1 LASVSAIPATIGEE
15 EAMMRTTGY
24 LSALAG
30 LALAGLASA
39 GAVAADPVGIGAD
52 IAKMCGAKPLRVAL
66 IDGHGGDTW
75 RKISL
80 AEFRDEAAKCANIK
94 EVIYM
99 DTSGDQ
105 QKYNGAI
112 NSLVAQN
119 VDVIVAMP
127 DFGEASIPTFRSALK
142 AGVTVIPY
150 FGVVKGEAG
159 RDYSAN
165 VVDDQTDNGALW
177 AEWLGANLKKGNIL
191 FYGGFPG
198 GANSVAF
205 FDALKAGLKKYPD
218 IKLLDN
224 NFIVTHQSAGDAQK
238 ATAAAIATYPKIDA
252 IVTDYGVTALAAVR
266 AFQAAGLP
274 VPAIATI
281 ASSVELNCR
290 YLSDKAAGK
299 PWPYFSI
306 DGLNRLTR
314 YALRRGVAISEGT
327 ENTEPTAVK
336 FPAFADSFA
345 GIDPKCDPSAPPDA
359 DLSSSLSAEA
369 LAKILKQ

>member
-1 LASVSAIPATIGEE
+1 MIKTK
-15 EAMMRTTGY
+15 TY

-30 LALAGLASA
+30 LALASA
-39 GAVAADPVGIGAD
+39 ATGAMAADPVGIGAD
-52 IAKMCGAKPLRVAL
+52 IAKMCGSKPLRVAF

-99 DTSGDQ
+99 DAAGDQ
-105 QKYNGAI
+105 QKYNGGI

-127 DFGEASIPTFRSALK
+127 DFGEASIPAFRNALK

-150 FGVVKGEAG
+150 FATVKGEVG
-159 RDYSAN
+159 RDFSAN
-165 VVDDQTDNGALW
+165 VTDDQADNGLLW
-177 AEWLGANLKKGNIL
+177 ADWLGTNLKKGNIL

-198 GANSVAF
+198 GATSTAF
-205 FDALKAGLKKYPD
+205 LDALKTGLKKYPD
-218 IKLLDN
+218 IKFLDD
-224 NFIVTHQSAGDAQK
+224 NFIITHQSAADAQK
-238 ATAAAIATYPKIDA
+238 VTSGAIATYPKIDA

-266 AFQAAGLP
+266 TFQQAGLP

-281 ASSVELNCR
+281 ASSVELNCH
-290 YLSDKAAGK
+290 YLDDKAAGK

-306 DGLNRLTR
+306 DGLNRLSR
-314 YALRRGVAISEGT
+314 YALRRGVAIAQGT
-327 ENTEPTAVK
+327 PNTEPSAIK

-345 GIDPKCDPSAPPDA
+345 GIDPKCDHKAPPDA
-359 DLSSSLSAEA
+359 DLSSSLSSEA
-369 LAKILKQ
+369 LSKIFNQ